1 MGKQRKKT
9 NERNRGTFKEL
20 NEIKT
25 SNLSTIE
32 FQIMV
37 IRLQKELSE
46 NYKELSRNY
55 MSMKKDTE
63 TLNKTIWK

>member
-37 IRLQKELSE
+37 IRMLKEIGE
-46 NYKELSRNY
+46 TTRNFVRTT
-55 MSMKKDTE
+55 SA
-63 TLNKTIWK
+63 